1 MYKTKRYNFFANL
14 GFIFNLKDIYN
25 GILYLN
31 NKILR
36 QNQSIIIIRNI

>member
-1 MYKTKRYNFFANL
+1 MHKIKRYNFFLKL
-14 GFIFNLKDIYN
+14 GFIFNLEDIYK

-36 QNQSIIIIRNI
+36 QN